1 MRESKRQRESI
12 EGDRS
17 QLSILSM
24 LSSSKTPKKTPD
36 FNRQAS
42 QAESSV
48 YSHKFEVEHQEERLI
63 ILLDMDA
70 YYA

>member
-1 MRESKRQRESI
+1 
-12 EGDRS
+12 
-17 QLSILSM
+17 M
-24 LSSSKTPKKTPD
+24 LSSSKTPQKTPD
-36 FNRQAS
+36 FNRRAS